1 MNVANIF
8 ERLNIAVHSFTVHTY
23 RELEEPPSVV
33 SSNDLK
39 EFREIPGY
47 SPPISSTWLQSEWL
61 IPRHYAIFNP
71 KTIASPIPIGY
82 LFAVAVY
89 TVVYMMQST

>member
-47 SPPISSTWLQSEWL
+47 SPPISSTWLQ
-61 IPRHYAIFNP
+61 
-71 KTIASPIPIGY
+71 TIASPIPIGY